1 MTIQDR
7 IWANR
12 IQNLP
17 EIKEDHMVGKN
28 VTIGQ
33 QVGTVTKEVGD
44 DATGEVYEVEM
55 EDGTTV
61 TAGAHEMIITD
72 PDADGSVEHSPDV
85 QAEGTGD
92 GSGSAES
99 KEEDEEDTLDEYIK
113 SDGTRRKVK
122 GGDGRR
128 SGESKNVE
136 VEETYEDEEEPADY
150 EEFFQAA
157 LKKFGVDSPDDFKS
171 DEDKKKFF
179 DYVDKNW
186 KGEKKESVQFSAE
199 ELAHFESVLKKNE
212 LDEAQSVP
220 LVRTGQGSY
229 TKDTHPS
236 DAERLYQAKDKKEY
250 EKLMR
255 DGEDAM
261 RKGMLAKFGLV
272 GNYKK
277 FTVNIK
283 FKDAKSRKKFEKMN
297 KIQESVELD
306 EAKVS
311 KTYKVDADKQAS
323 IVGTLQR
330 PEFKRKTRY
339 NVPTKGSTVEIEFD
353 NDRVRKE
360 FEKMNNIK

>member
-1 MTIQDR
+1 
-7 IWANR
+7 
-12 IQNLP
+12 
-17 EIKEDHMVGKN
+17 
-28 VTIGQ
+28 
-33 QVGTVTKEVGD
+33 
-44 DATGEVYEVEM
+44 
-55 EDGTTV
+55 
-61 TAGAHEMIITD
+61 
-72 PDADGSVEHSPDV
+72 
-85 QAEGTGD
+85 
-92 GSGSAES
+92 
-99 KEEDEEDTLDEYIK
+99 
-113 SDGTRRKVK
+113 
-122 GGDGRR
+122 
-128 SGESKNVE
+128 
-136 VEETYEDEEEPADY
+136 
-150 EEFFQAA
+150 
-157 LKKFGVDSPDDFKS
+157 
-171 DEDKKKFF
+171 
-179 DYVDKNW
+179 
-186 KGEKKESVQFSAE
+186 
-199 ELAHFESVLKKNE
+199 
-212 LDEAQSVP
+212 
-220 LVRTGQGSY
+220 
-229 TKDTHPS
+229 
-236 DAERLYQAKDKKEY
+236 
-250 EKLMR
+250 MR